1 MTALRVGVTIF
12 LLTPFIASG
21 GNPDDCRK
29 TILAQPNGSPRAASI
44 QRGRH
49 LIERGAV
56 VVDMEPDLFLQLK
69 NLVVGFI
76 DEHLAEYVKRE
87 HYEIDIRFEIVNG
100 KLLFHCLSVLTN
112 SELIEVSSYGTF
124 ESSKLHSQ
132 YSPSPLFDIAYLT
145 KAWSENLA
153 SLIRQLSSELIFK
166 NSNGEELYPN
176 LADFEL
182 KIIFLEKID
191 NEAVFSNIHFDPGE
205 LTQTLPIIGVG
216 TPYFEDSR
224 TLTQFDRP
232 FYENSEN
239 RKNVK
244 LVSTGQTL
252 FLNGKESTLSSV
264 PGAHGI
270 PYAPQKLRVL
280 LVAHYTWGK
289 SRL

>member
-1 MTALRVGVTIF
+1 M
-12 LLTPFIASG
+12 
-21 GNPDDCRK
+21 
-29 TILAQPNGSPRAASI
+29 
-44 QRGRH
+44 
-49 LIERGAV
+49 
-56 VVDMEPDLFLQLK
+56 
-69 NLVVGFI
+69 
-76 DEHLAEYVKRE
+76 
-87 HYEIDIRFEIVNG
+87 
-100 KLLFHCLSVLTN
+100 
-112 SELIEVSSYGTF
+112 
-124 ESSKLHSQ
+124 
-132 YSPSPLFDIAYLT
+132 
-145 KAWSENLA
+145 
-153 SLIRQLSSELIFK
+153 SSELIFK